1 MLWISRVYVTLNSL
15 QDLQLW
21 EPEVC
26 MISSTE
32 EWLPQRSFHWS
43 LMNGIPS
50 AWTLPK
56 ILDRI
61 EYYSQTINQQ
71 VFEQWWSRGHITS
84 LTQAPN
90 TLQEKKLVTQKLA
103 TYLQKTRSMLSWFQT
118 QWCWVDQ
125 IPIVLGKKNLDNF
138 PGKILSKNHW
148 NRPSRHPHTF
158 LCSPAVIDLSRSTMH
173 RLFSAPIFRVS
184 LFISLGCIKQIWDL
198 LFAKTTW

>member
-1 MLWISRVYVTLNSL
+1 MLGISRVYVTVNPL

-90 TLQEKKLVTQKLA
+90 TLQEKNWWLKNWLLICKKRDPCFLGSKPNGVGLIK
-103 TYLQKTRSMLSWFQT
+103 FQL
-118 QWCWVDQ
+118 CWVKTIFYSYGHLLVITGYKWDY
-125 IPIVLGKKNLDNF
+125 
-138 PGKILSKNHW
+138 
-148 NRPSRHPHTF
+148 TF
-158 LCSPAVIDLSRSTMH
+158 YKWGYKYL
-173 RLFSAPIFRVS
+173 
-184 LFISLGCIKQIWDL
+184 
-198 LFAKTTW
+198 